1 MKKIEKGEILGK
13 DEYER
18 QRAAIRRRV
27 MTLKGRRRVP
37 LGDHATLHFET
48 RDTMLYQVHEMLR
61 AEDSWTR
68 DGAIEDE
75 LEAYNPLIPADGA
88 LSATLMIEYETPEE
102 RSHHLQAMLG
112 IDRHLWLVVGDTEPV
127 LAGFDGA
134 QASASR
140 ISSVQY
146 IRWPLDDERTRL
158 IGQDGTVVRVV
169 LDHPHYQAQ
178 AVLSEETRREL
189 AGDLTELKV
198 GS

>member
-1 MKKIEKGEILGK
+1 MKPIGKDEILTK

-18 QRAAIRRRV
+18 QRPDFRRRI

-75 LEAYNPLIPADGA
+75 LEAYNPLIPSDGA

-102 RSHHLQAMLG
+102 RSHHLRELLG
-112 IDRHLWLVVGDTEPV
+112 IDRHLRLAVGDTEPV
-127 LAGFDGA
+127 LAVFDSA
-134 QASASR
+134 QVSQTR
-140 ISSVQY
+140 ISSLQY
-146 IRWPLDDERTRL
+146 VRWALDVGRVGL
-158 IGQDGTVVRVV
+158 IGQEGTVLKVM
-169 LDHPHYQAQ
+169 LDHPHYRAQ

-189 AGDLTELKV
+189 AADLA
-198 GS
+198 

>member
-1 MKKIEKGEILGK
+1 MKPIEKSEILSK

-18 QRAAIRRRV
+18 QRPDLRRRI
-27 MTLKGRRRVP
+27 MTVKGRRRVP
-37 LGDHATLHFET
+37 LGDHATVHFES

-75 LEAYNPLIPADGA
+75 LDAYNPLIPSDGA

-102 RSHHLQAMLG
+102 RAHHLHGLLG

-127 LAGFDGA
+127 LARFDSA
-134 QASASR
+134 QVSPTR

-146 IRWPLDDERTRL
+146 VRWALDAEQIQRL
-158 IGQDGTVVRVV
+158 GEEGTVVKVI
-169 LDHPHYQAQ
+169 LDHPHYRSQ

-189 AGDLTELKV
+189 AGDLV
-198 GS
+198 

>member
-1 MKKIEKGEILGK
+1 MKPIAKDEILSK
-13 DEYER
+13 EEYER
-18 QRAAIRRRV
+18 QRPDLRRRI

-61 AEDSWTR
+61 AEDSWR
-68 DGAIEDE
+68 RKGAIEDE
-75 LEAYNPLIPADGA
+75 LEAYNPLVPSGGA

-102 RSHHLQAMLG
+102 RTHHLQALLG

-127 LAGFDGA
+127 LARFDSA
-134 QASASR
+134 QVSPTR

-146 IRWPLDDERTRL
+146 VRFPLDGGRVGL
-158 IGQDGTVVRVV
+158 MGQGGTVVRVV
-169 LDHPHYQAQ
+169 VDHPHYQAQ

-189 AGDLTELKV
+189 AGDLN
-198 GS
+198 